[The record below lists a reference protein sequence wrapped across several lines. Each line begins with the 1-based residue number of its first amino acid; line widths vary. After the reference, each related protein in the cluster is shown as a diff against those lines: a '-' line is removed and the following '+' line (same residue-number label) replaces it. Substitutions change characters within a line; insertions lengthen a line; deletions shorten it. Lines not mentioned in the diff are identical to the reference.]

1 MSVLSDGSEA
11 ADSSEMVKALAVA
24 VGVAVAG
31 LVVGGGLVLLAS
43 LVLLVLGA
51 DLGLV
56 GALAVAAVLS
66 QVGFA
71 ATAIAY
77 VGLTGRGLAY
87 LRARVPTGRDL
98 LWIVGAYLLALVAAI
113 AGAVLATLTSAPT
126 ASNQAAEM
134 GVEQPEA
141 LLLLI
146 PISLLFIG
154 PGEELLFRGTIQN
167 RLREAYGPLVA
178 VVVASALF
186 AALHVVALT
195 GGLSGRLVSIGLL
208 FLPSLV
214 LGFAYER
221 TRNLVVTAVVH
232 GAYDA
237 TIFGLLY
244 VSVQY
249 APSMG

>member
-1 MSVLSDGSEA
+1 MFERRTGATTTERA
-11 ADSSEMVKALAVA
+11 WAVTTA
-24 VGVAVAG
+24 VVVAVAG
-31 LVVGGGLVLLAS
+31 LAVGGGLVLL
-43 LVLLVLGA
+43 VGLLAALAGV

-56 GALAVAAVLS
+56 EALVAGAVLS

-71 ATAIAY
+71 ATAISY

-87 LRARVPTGRDL
+87 LRARVPTRRDV
-98 LWIVGAYLLALVAAI
+98 LWVVGAYLLAIAAAV

-126 ASNQAAEM
+126 ANNQAAEM

-154 PGEELLFRGTIQN
+154 PGEELLFRGAVQSRI
-167 RLREAYGPLVA
+167 REAFGPWVA
-178 VVVASALF
+178 VPVASALF
-186 AALHVVALT
+186 AGLHVVALT

-214 LGFAYER
+214 LGAAYER
-221 TRNLVVTAVVH
+221 TGNLVVTALVH

-237 TIFGLLY
+237 TLFGMLY
-244 VSVQY
+244 LVVTY
-249 APSMG
+249 APSAA

>member
-1 MSVLSDGSEA
+1 MFA
-11 ADSSEMVKALAVA
+11 AVVA
-24 VGVAVAG
+24 VVVAAAG
-31 LVVGGGLVLLAS
+31 LVVGG
-43 LVLLVLGA
+43 LLVAVGALAFAILGV

-71 ATAIAY
+71 ATAVAF

-98 LWIVGAYLLALVAAI
+98 LWIGGGYVAMLAAAL
-113 AGAVLATLTSAPT
+113 AGAVLATRANAPT
-126 ASNQAAEM
+126 ANNQAAEL
-134 GVEQPEA
+134 GIEHPEA

-146 PISLLFIG
+146 PISFLFIG
-154 PGEELLFRGTIQN
+154 PGEELLFRGTVQS
-167 RLREAYGPLVA
+167 RLRESFGPWVA
-178 VVVASALF
+178 VAVASALF

-214 LGFAYER
+214 LGVAYER
-221 TRNLVVTAVVH
+221 TENLVVTALVH

-237 TIFGLLY
+237 TLFGLLY
-244 VSVQY
+244 LVVRY
-249 APSMG
+249 GPGVG